1 MRRIVSTIVMV
12 SFLALAGIPA
22 AGPFLDG
29 SAAYAQASD
38 KQIEDEIS
46 KIKKMVA
53 DLEKQISSSRKM
65 TAGGMEKTMKM
76 LKDVS
81 KMLDDLFREAP
92 YRGE

>member
-1 MRRIVSTIVMV
+1 MRRIVSTIMIV

-22 AGPFLDG
+22 PAPFLEG

-38 KQIEDEIS
+38 KQIMDELS

-65 TAGGMEKTMKM
+65 TPAGKEKTMKM
-76 LKDVS
+76 LKDAS
-81 KMLDDLFREAP
+81 TTLEALFREAP